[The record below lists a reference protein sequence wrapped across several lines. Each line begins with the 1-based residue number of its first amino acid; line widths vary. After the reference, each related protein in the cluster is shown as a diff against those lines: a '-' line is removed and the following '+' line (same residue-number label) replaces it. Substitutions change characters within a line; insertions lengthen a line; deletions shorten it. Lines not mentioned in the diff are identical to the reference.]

1 MKQYIG
7 ISRDHSGSMS
17 SLARH
22 AMAPGDHG
30 NFDVFIQSTSTNRN
44 LVAGTE
50 VMYWEN
56 VGL

>member
-7 ISRDHSGSMS
+7 ISRDHLLG
-17 SLARH
+17 LPKQGIIH
-22 AMAPGDHG
+22 LAPGDHG